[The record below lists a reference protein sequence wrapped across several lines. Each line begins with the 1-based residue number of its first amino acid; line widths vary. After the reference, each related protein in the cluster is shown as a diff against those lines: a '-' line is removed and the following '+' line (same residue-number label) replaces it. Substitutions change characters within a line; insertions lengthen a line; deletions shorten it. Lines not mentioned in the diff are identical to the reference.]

1 LFACEGAVQMWD
13 TNVRVGFSI
22 GSWIM
27 NESVSF
33 SHEWIGMD
41 WM

>member
-1 LFACEGAVQMWD
+1 MWD
-13 TNVRVGFSI
+13 TNVRLGFSI

-33 SHEWIGMD
+33 SHERNVM
-41 WM
+41 